1 MPMNRFDQ
9 RLLFSPVITAKIYSF
24 IAKIDAIKGQWK
36 TTNTL
41 SPQMISRLKTSVL
54 ITSTGASTRIEGSK
68 LSDIQIQDLL
78 SKIKVKTLKTRDEQE
93 VAGYLELLKNVF
105 DSWKKLLFSENLIL
119 SFHKELLKYSAKDER
134 HKGHYKFDLN
144 RVEARNAQGE
154 LIGIVF
160 DPTPPYLV
168 KKEMQELA
176 DWTQHQ
182 FTTQHT
188 HPLLVMA
195 NFIFEF
201 LAIRPFTDGNGRTS
215 RILTNF
221 LLLKS
226 GYEYTPYISHE
237 KIIEDNKAEYYV
249 ALNKTQTTWKK
260 KKEDISAWVLFLLE
274 CILKQ
279 SELALKL
286 IIQESVEDFLSIK
299 QLQVWE
305 FALSHETFKRS
316 EVIEGTKLK
325 ARTVEQAIKKLLNMN
340 KIKKFGQGKATRY
353 KVR

>member
-78 SKIKVKTLKTRDEQE
+78 SKIKIKTLKTRDEQE
-93 VAGYLELLKNVF
+93 VAGYLELLKNMF
-105 DSWKKLLFSENLIL
+105 DSWKKLHFSESLIL
-119 SFHKELLKYSAKDER
+119 GFHKELLKYSAKDER
-134 HKGHYKFDLN
+134 HKGHYKIDSN
-144 RVEARNAQGE
+144 RVEARNVQGE
-154 LIGIVF
+154 LVGIVF
-160 DPTPPYLV
+160 DPTAPYLV
-168 KKEMQELA
+168 KKEMQELV
-176 DWTQHQ
+176 DWTQKKLA
-182 FTTQHT
+182 TQQT
-188 HPLLVMA
+188 HPLLVVA

-201 LAIRPFTDGNGRTS
+201 LAIHPFTDGNGRAS

-221 LLLKS
+221 LLLQS
-226 GYEYTPYISHE
+226 GYEYIPYISHE